1 MSEIVTV
8 AAWLRAARSVAVIT
22 GAGISAESGVPT
34 FRGADG
40 LWRSFRAE
48 DLATPE
54 AFKRDPELVWEWY
67 RWRRERIADAQPNA
81 GHHVLARFESRIP
94 EFLLLTQNVDG
105 LHARAGS
112 RRLVELHGNIWRVR
126 CTREGTIFE
135 DSGQCAVGGRQIEA
149 PARPA
154 AKCPACG
161 ALLRPDV
168 VWFGESLD
176 PAVIDRSL
184 AAVESCDLLL
194 LIGTSGVVYPV
205 AGFPRIARRRG
216 AKVVEINVETT
227 PLSETAHAVL
237 RGTAGTL
244 LPALEAAL

>member
-1 MSEIVTV
+1 
-8 AAWLRAARSVAVIT
+8 
-22 GAGISAESGVPT
+22 
-34 FRGADG
+34 
-40 LWRSFRAE
+40 
-48 DLATPE
+48 
-54 AFKRDPELVWEWY
+54 
-67 RWRRERIADAQPNA
+67 
-81 GHHVLARFESRIP
+81 
-94 EFLLLTQNVDG
+94 
-105 LHARAGS
+105 
-112 RRLVELHGNIWRVR
+112 
-126 CTREGTIFE
+126 
-135 DSGQCAVGGRQIEA
+135 
-149 PARPA
+149 
-154 AKCPACG
+154 
-161 ALLRPDV
+161 